1 MKLKHRP
8 DALRIEGVAKSYGP
22 VVALRDVNLSVR
34 QGETLGLI
42 GDNGAGKSTL
52 IKILSGYMAPDA
64 GRIFVQGVEHQLRSV
79 RHARSLGIDTVH
91 QDLALV
97 AELPVYQNLFLRRE
111 LTRKIGP
118 LRILDRKAMRR
129 RARDYLDEI
138 GVQIGSV
145 DTEVGLLSGG
155 QRQAIAISRS
165 IHFNAKI
172 LLLDEPLA
180 AMGAREGRLIIDLI
194 HRLKARGDIAIILI
208 AHNYMNVLDVADRIN
223 LLRHGAV
230 VFDRPADGTSFDE
243 LTSIV
248 ASEYRGKDTA
258 GYESSPNP

>member
-1 MKLKHRP
+1 MSATREI
-8 DALRIEGVAKSYGP
+8 LRVENVGKSYGP

-34 QGETLGLI
+34 EGETLGLI

-52 IKILSGYMAPDA
+52 IKILSGYLAHDK
-64 GRIFVQGVEHQLRSV
+64 GRVFVRGEEQHLQSV
-79 RHARSLGIDTVH
+79 THARSLGIDAVH

-111 LTRKIGP
+111 LQRRIGP
-118 LRILDRKAMRR
+118 LRILDRTEMRR
-129 RARDYLDEI
+129 RAREYLDEI
-138 GVQIGSV
+138 GVRIASV

-165 IHFNAKI
+165 VHSEAKV

-194 HRLKARGDIAIILI
+194 RRLKARGDVAIILI
-208 AHNYMNVLDVADRIN
+208 AHNYMNVMDVCDRIN
-223 LLRHGAV
+223 LLRHGSI
-230 VFDRPADGTSFDE
+230 VFDRPASSTSFEE
-243 LTSIV
+243 LMNLV
-248 ASEYRGKDTA
+248 ASEYWDDDNAA
-258 GYESSPNP
+258 GSIASAPS